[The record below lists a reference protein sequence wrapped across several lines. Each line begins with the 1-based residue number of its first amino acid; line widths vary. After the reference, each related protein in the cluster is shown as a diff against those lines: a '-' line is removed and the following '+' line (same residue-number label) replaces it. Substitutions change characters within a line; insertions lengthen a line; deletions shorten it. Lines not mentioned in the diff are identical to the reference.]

1 MDVPVYSLAERDR
14 RWALARKLMAAED
27 VDALIAYGACEC
39 AGTTGFAP
47 DAYFSN
53 DLPGSAVIFCL
64 DADPVQLVRS
74 NLPVQAHLEA
84 ARRGSPMWIDPAG
97 IRVGADAA
105 AIAEVLREHGLE
117 HAAVG
122 VLGPGAAAPWH
133 PGLIAARPLWRDLLV
148 RLPQV
153 RFKPADQSFL
163 FATVCLSDE
172 ELAAVRYC
180 ATAGGAAVQ
189 AMAAA
194 AAPGVTEAEVCA
206 AGTAAALRLG
216 CPASTLMWSGP
227 GFVAWGPPSWSY
239 RPEPPRALQDGD
251 VLLAEVTTWFGMKET
266 RCQGPIAIGGPHP
279 DIETAAVIARASY
292 QAGLRAARVGNTF
305 GDLAEAMLMP
315 LKQAG
320 AWNTHPLVRMLSA
333 PGPTGGFGGGLGE
346 LPRARRYGRLSPTP
360 DLGGELPLA
369 PGMCCALGPS
379 AVVGGRAVSLG
390 GTVVIG
396 EDDPVELN
404 PFTARLL
411 RVPANRRRGGF
422 RD

>member
-1 MDVPVYSLAERDR
+1 MEVPAYSLAERNR

-39 AGTTGFAP
+39 AAAAGFAP

-53 DLPGSAVIFCL
+53 DLPGSVVIFCR
-64 DADPVQLVRS
+64 DADPAQLVRS

-84 ARRGSPMWIDPAG
+84 ARRGGPLWIDPAG

-105 AIAEVLREHGLE
+105 GIAEVLREHGLE

-122 VLGPGAAAPWH
+122 ALGPGTAALGD
-133 PGLIAARPLWRDLLV
+133 PGLIAARPLWRDVLA
-148 RLPQV
+148 RLPGI
-153 RFKPADQSFL
+153 RFKPVDQSFL
-163 FATVCLSDE
+163 FATVCLSAE
-172 ELAAVRYC
+172 ELAAVSYC
-180 ATAGGAAVQ
+180 AAAGGAAAR
-189 AMAAA
+189 AMAAV

-206 AGTAAALRLG
+206 AGTAAAFRLG

-239 RPEPPRALQDGD
+239 RPEPPRALREGD

-266 RCQGPIAIGGPHP
+266 RCQAAIAIGGPHP
-279 DIETAAVIARASY
+279 DIETAAVLARASY

-320 AWNTHPLVRMLSA
+320 SWNTHPLVRMLSA
-333 PGPTGGFGGGLGE
+333 PGPAGGFGGGLGQ
-346 LPRARRYGRLSPTP
+346 LPQARRYGRLSPTP
-360 DLGGELPLA
+360 DVGGELPLA

-379 AVVGGRAVSLG
+379 AVVAGHAVSLG

-396 EDDPVELN
+396 EDDPVELT

-411 RVPANRRRGGF
+411 RVAAARPRRGC